1 MAVTVTGCPMA
12 VCVGCTT
19 GMETAR
25 VSGMVSMYSR
35 PAVACD
41 ASGS

>member
-1 MAVTVTGCPMA
+1 MAICEGY
-12 VCVGCTT
+12 TT

-25 VSGMVSMYSR
+25 VSSMVSMYSR
-35 PAVACD
+35 PAVACV

>member
-1 MAVTVTGCPMA
+1 MAI
-12 VCVGCTT
+12 CVGCTT
-19 GMETAR
+19 GMETAQ

-35 PAVACD
+35 PAVAYV